1 MAPIAF
7 SSRPLPGAVSPPLRK
22 RLSQAHGSTPFSAL
36 DPRDAARRTA
46 TIAEALG
53 LEATVYRGA
62 LDLHGS
68 EVDHVWVELDGCVV
82 DVAFPLFIPDFVT
95 ALRRFVAGDAEAADL
110 DVVASAAGLDHR
122 VLGEFPK
129 PLRYRGEP
137 VWSAR
142 R

>member
-7 SSRPLPGAVSPPLRK
+7 QSRPLPSEVSPLRS
-22 RLSQAHGSTPFSAL
+22 RLAEAHRTAPFSAV
-36 DPRDAARRTA
+36 DPRAAARRA
-46 TIAEALG
+46 VEIAGTLG
-53 LEATVYRGA
+53 LEARVCRGS

-68 EVDHVWVELDGCVV
+68 EVDHVWVDLHGCVI
-82 DVAFPLFIPDFVT
+82 DVAFPLFVPSFIAV
-95 ALRRFVAGDAEAADL
+95 LRRFVTGEAETADL
-110 DVVASAAGLDHR
+110 DAVAGQTGLSER
-122 VLGEFPK
+122 VLGEFPS

>member
-7 SSRPLPGAVSPPLRK
+7 SSRPLPETISPLRS
-22 RLSQAHGSTPFSAL
+22 RLDEAHRSSPFSAV

-46 TIAEALG
+46 DIAEALG
-53 LEATVYRGA
+53 LEATMCRGA
-62 LDLHGS
+62 LDLAGS
-68 EVDHVWVELDGCVV
+68 EIDHVWVDVDGCVI
-82 DVAFPLFIPDFVT
+82 DVAFPLFVPSFIAV
-95 ALRRFVAGDAEAADL
+95 LRRFVAGDADGSDL
-110 DVVASAAGLDHR
+110 DAAAGSTGLEQR
-122 VLGEFPK
+122 VLGEFPP

>member
-7 SSRPLPGAVSPPLRK
+7 SSRPLPGEVSPPLRR
-22 RLSQAHGSTPFSAL
+22 RLSQAHVSAPFSAV

-46 TIAEALG
+46 LIAEELG

-62 LDLHGS
+62 LDLQGS
-68 EVDHVWVELDGCVV
+68 EVDHIWVEFGGCVL
-82 DVAFPLFIPDFVT
+82 DVAFPLFIPDFVE
-95 ALRRFVAGDAEAADL
+95 ALRRFVVGDAEAAEL
-110 DVVASAAGLDHR
+110 DAVAAAAGLDQR
-122 VLGEFPK
+122 VLGEFPQ

>member
-7 SSRPLPGAVSPPLRK
+7 ESRPLPGAISPPLRR
-22 RLSQAHGSTPFSAL
+22 RLLRAHGSRPFSAV
-36 DPRDAARRTA
+36 DPRTAARRTA
-46 TIAEALG
+46 AIAEDLG
-53 LEATVYRGA
+53 LEVTLYRGA
-62 LDLHGS
+62 LDLRGS
-68 EVDHVWVELDGCVV
+68 EVDHVWVDLNGCVI
-82 DVAFPLFIPDFVT
+82 DVAFPLFMPAFVD

-110 DVVASAAGLDHR
+110 DAAASAAGLDQR
-122 VLGEFPK
+122 VLGEFPA